1 MAPGKG
7 LEPLRAKGPLAGL
20 PTSLLRGSRG
30 QRDNH
35 SATPAQIEDCTCCLK
50 TFSIG
55 SDARVIL
62 PRRLLSYFEL
72 LEMSDKRMMTMA
84 GLPREVLRT
93 RNVADK
99 KEWAHF

>member
-1 MAPGKG
+1 
-7 LEPLRAKGPLAGL
+7 
-20 PTSLLRGSRG
+20 
-30 QRDNH
+30 
-35 SATPAQIEDCTCCLK
+35 
-50 TFSIG
+50 
-55 SDARVIL
+55 L

-99 KEWAHF
+99 KEWLIFDPLVAASNSSRDVF